1 MGANYLRR
9 KSDMNSSEVLI
20 TLNNEKLNALKIY
33 EKEHRYSFADR
44 HVYYAVVH
52 EVEDIEKQNKWLAD

>member
-1 MGANYLRR
+1 M
-9 KSDMNSSEVLI
+9 DTCEILI

-33 EKEHRYSFADR
+33 EKEHRESLVNR

-52 EVEDIEKQNKWLAD
+52 EIENLEKQNQWLFNESK

>member
-1 MGANYLRR
+1 
-9 KSDMNSSEVLI
+9 MNSYDVLI

-52 EVEDIEKQNKWLAD
+52 EIENIEKQNKWLAER